1 MDQICLLDVD
11 PKFEEVTCPYIRDEG
26 TCKHFGC
33 PMYKEL
39 HDPEETLSN
48 LSKFDSLVSEV
59 KKHLIIELDR
69 TPAQNIK
76 KFLIECLC
84 DAFFANRHPDFM
96 NYSETFTQKDD
107 MKNGDS

>member
-69 TPAQNIK
+69 TPAQIIK
-76 KFLIECLC
+76 KFCVECLC
-84 DAFFANRHPDFM
+84 DAFFDNRHPDFM
-96 NYSETFTQKDD
+96 KHSETFTQKE
-107 MKNGDS
+107 SQ